1 MRKKKSVKINYFYN
15 LIYNLLTLLLP
26 LLTTPYLSRV
36 LGVENIGI
44 YGFTNSIV
52 TYFVLFGCLGTTLY
66 GQREIAYV
74 QDDKEKQSKVFYEIF
89 FVKLI
94 SMFISILLYGFSFCL
109 DGTLSLYYQILLIYL
124 VANVFDISWYLQGIE
139 EFDKTVIRNLIV
151 KVLSIILIFVLV
163 KKADDLWIYFTIFAG
178 SELLGNITMWIYVPK
193 YLNKPNFKKL
203 NLKNHLKPILMLFIP
218 QIAIKVYTVLDKTM
232 IGVISGNMNDVGF
245 YEQGQNIVRALIV
258 IITAYGTVMA
268 SRIAYTYKNS
278 DKKETINYLKSSFR
292 FSWLLGI
299 PLMLGTIAVAD
310 KLVPWFFGDGYD
322 PVSNII
328 KFTSPLIIAIGL
340 NNVLGMQYLV
350 PIGRQKDFTT
360 AVVIGALSNFV
371 LNNILIRLFGTIGA
385 VIASVLAETIILIYE
400 LYVTRKEFNWLM
412 IFNGIFKYLIAGII
426 MFIVIY
432 NIELHL
438 GVSLLNT
445 FIVFIIGV
453 ITYFIMLLLLRD
465 SYILDNLNILLK
477 KVKR

>member
-36 LGVENIGI
+36 LRVENIGI

-109 DGTLSLYYQILLIYL
+109 DGKLSLYYQILLIYL

-163 KKADDLWIYFTIFAG
+163 KKPDDLWIYFTIFAG

-203 NLKNHLKPILMLFIP
+203 NLKKHLKPILMLFIP

-278 DKKETINYLKSSFR
+278 DKKETIKYLKSSFR

-412 IFNGIFKYLIAGII
+412 IFNGVFKYLIAGII

>member
-109 DGTLSLYYQILLIYL
+109 DGKLSLYYQILLIYL

-163 KKADDLWIYFTIFAG
+163 KKPDDLWIYFTIFAG

-203 NLKNHLKPILMLFIP
+203 NLKKHLKPILMLFIP

-278 DKKETINYLKSSFR
+278 DKKKTIKYLKSSFR